1 MSKIIKITY
10 RLIPVIV
17 IRHHIRLMAV
27 TKITRKFETCPPLT
41 IRIMS
46 FKRHDAMLLGVITFQ
61 NETDPNQRGH
71 RDLSVWSD
79 SRSMVVVS
87 LFRVFDVF
95 HSVFNVYGN
104 TSNTQVY
111 SSENIPCRL
120 LSRHVILFM
129 YVPLTKYCISLQYI
143 SLIYR

>member
-61 NETDPNQRGH
+61 NETDPNQNETDPHLPPHTPYPQHSGN
-71 RDLSVWSD
+71 
-79 SRSMVVVS
+79 VS
-87 LFRVFDVF
+87 QLMARVI
-95 HSVFNVYGN
+95 
-104 TSNTQVY
+104 T
-111 SSENIPCRL
+111 
-120 LSRHVILFM
+120 
-129 YVPLTKYCISLQYI
+129 
-143 SLIYR
+143 